1 MPRLDMANAAA
12 AAQWTDGERF
22 LATGASG
29 HAVVMDADRGR
40 NSAPGPMEMVLMA
53 LCACT
58 GTDIV
63 EILRKKRQPLAG
75 LTVRARAERAAQP
88 PMVYTRIE
96 LEYEVAGVV
105 ERKAAEDAIRLSRE
119 KYCSVAAMLGST
131 AAIETVLRL
140 DGAAAS
146 GAQS

>member
-1 MPRLDMANAAA
+1 MAQVAEA

-22 LATGASG
+22 LASGSSG

-58 GTDIV
+58 GTDV
-63 EILRKKRQPLAG
+63 LDILRKKRQPAAG

-88 PMVYTRIE
+88 PMVYTRIV
-96 LEYEVAGVV
+96 LEYEITGAV
-105 ERKAAEDAIRLSRE
+105 EAKAAEDAMRLSRE
-119 KYCSVAAMLGST
+119 KYCSVMAMLSST
-131 AAIETVLRL
+131 AAIITELRL
-140 DGAAAS
+140 AGAAAG
-146 GAQS
+146 GAGR